1 MALPPTAFKDLLS
14 GTDDE
19 VYDRLRQKR
28 CLSSKGRMNR
38 DAVLQVMRETARD
51 YSAWVRE
58 HPGMTGAN
66 GQDRLASALL
76 ASSYVNQKAQRL
88 ADRDTRW
95 D

>member
-1 MALPPTAFKDLLS
+1 MALPPTAFKDLLF

-19 VYDRLRQKR
+19 VYDTLWKKR
-28 CLSSKGRMNR
+28 CLSWKGRMNR

-51 YSAWVRE
+51 YSAWVNE

-76 ASSYVNQKAQRL
+76 ASPYVNKKARRL

>member
-1 MALPPTAFKDLLS
+1 MALPPTAFKDLLV

-38 DAVLQVMRETARD
+38 DAVLQVMRETARS
-51 YSAWVRE
+51 YSAWVKA

-76 ASSYVNQKAQRL
+76 ASPYVNKKAQRL

>member
-14 GTDDE
+14 GADDE

-38 DAVLQVMRETARD
+38 DAVLEVMRETARE
-51 YSAWVRE
+51 YSAWVNE

-76 ASSYVNQKAQRL
+76 ASPYVNQKAQRL
-88 ADRDTRW
+88 ADRDTR
-95 D
+95 

>member
-1 MALPPTAFKDLLS
+1 MALPPTAFKDLLFDA
-14 GTDDE
+14 DDE

-51 YSAWVRE
+51 YSAWVNE

-76 ASSYVNQKAQRL
+76 ASPYVNEKAQRL

>member
-14 GTDDE
+14 GADDE

-38 DAVLQVMRETARD
+38 DAVLQVMRETARH
-51 YSAWVRE
+51 YSAWVNE

-76 ASSYVNQKAQRL
+76 ASPYVNQKAQRL

>member
-1 MALPPTAFKDLLS
+1 MALPPTAFKDLLF

-19 VYDRLRQKR
+19 VYDTLRKKG
-28 CLSSKGRMNR
+28 CLSWKGRMNR
-38 DAVLQVMRETARD
+38 DAVLQVMREAARD

-58 HPGMTGAN
+58 HPGMMGPN

-76 ASSYVNQKAQRL
+76 ASPYVNKKARRL

>member
-14 GTDDE
+14 GADDE

-38 DAVLQVMRETARD
+38 DAVLEVMRETARD
-51 YSAWVRE
+51 YSTWVNE

-76 ASSYVNQKAQRL
+76 ASPYVNQKAQRL

>member
-1 MALPPTAFKDLLS
+1 MALPPTAFKDLLV

-38 DAVLQVMRETARD
+38 DAVLQVMRETARA
-51 YSAWVRE
+51 YSAWAKE

-76 ASSYVNQKAQRL
+76 ASPYVNKKARRL

>member
-1 MALPPTAFKDLLS
+1 MALPPTAFKDLLF

-38 DAVLQVMRETARD
+38 DAVLQVMRETARH
-51 YSAWVRE
+51 YSAWVNE

-76 ASSYVNQKAQRL
+76 ASPYVNQKAQRL